1 MIFVIDL
8 DSDIKYQLVAREAD
22 CTGQETFKGY
32 FNDVDECAFN
42 CKGISQMFAYG
53 NYKGRCHGGLTSL
66 NCKCSCKLDTINYRC
81 KVQTTFLAREYI
93 LYRFTGEGK
102 LLQLRFISDIFVT
115 FKKIPHF
122 RPTKLRAIRYH
133 LSLIID
139 VLISIQGLK

>member
-102 LLQLRFISDIFVT
+102 LLQLRFISDTLSGETLTGETV
-115 FKKIPHF
+115 FKAKF
-122 RPTKLRAIRYH
+122 
-133 LSLIID
+133 LSP
-139 VLISIQGLK
+139 K